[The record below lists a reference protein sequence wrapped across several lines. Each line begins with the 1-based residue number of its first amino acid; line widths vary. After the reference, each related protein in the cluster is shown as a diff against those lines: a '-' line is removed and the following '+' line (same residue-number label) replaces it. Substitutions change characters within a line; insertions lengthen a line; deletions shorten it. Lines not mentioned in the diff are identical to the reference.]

1 MTTPAGSPARSANW
15 NLPNAITVVRI
26 LLAPMFFWML
36 LADGGD
42 DGWLRW
48 AAAALFIIAIATDGI
63 DGHIARSRGL
73 VTDLGKILDPIAD
86 KLLTSGALVCLS
98 ILGELPWWVT
108 AIIVVRE
115 VGITVLAVRGARPR
129 QRRARVVAAAS
140 SRRWCSRSRSRS
152 RSCRC
157 GPIFGDWI
165 HWVNVVLMTAAVVL
179 TVWSGLLY
187 VRDAVRLARA
197 RRDRWLSRAMP
208 RASLPGAD
216 VAGARSIAHAH
227 RRGA

>member
-1 MTTPAGSPARSANW
+1 MTSSAASPERSANW
-15 NLPNAITVVRI
+15 NLPNAITIVRI
-26 LLAPMFFWML
+26 VLAPIFFWML

-98 ILGELPWWVT
+98 ILGELWWWVT
-108 AIIVVRE
+108 IVIVVRE
-115 VGITVLAVRGARPR
+115 VGITVWRFIELGRGT
-129 QRRARVVAAAS
+129 VVPAS
-140 SRRWCSRSRSRS
+140 SGGKLKTLMQSIAITLALAPLWT
-152 RSCRC
+152 
-157 GPIFGDWI
+157 IVGDWI
-165 HWVNVVLMTAAVVL
+165 FWVNWTAMAIALVL

-187 VRDAVRLARA
+187 VREAFQLARQ
-197 RRDRWLSRAMP
+197 
-208 RASLPGAD
+208 
-216 VAGARSIAHAH
+216 H
-227 RRGA
+227 RREAQ

>member
-1 MTTPAGSPARSANW
+1 MTSSAAGSERSANW

-26 LLAPMFFWML
+26 LISPLFFWML
-36 LADGGD
+36 LADAGE

-48 AAAALFIIAIATDGI
+48 VAAVVFIVGISTDSL
-63 DGHIARSRGL
+63 DGYLARSRGL

-115 VGITVLAVRGARPR
+115 VGITIWRFVELGRGN
-129 QRRARVVAAAS
+129 VVPAS
-140 SRRWCSRSRSRS
+140 SGGKLKTLVQSFAISFALLPLWVLV
-152 RSCRC
+152 
-157 GPIFGDWI
+157 GDWVF
-165 HWVNVVLMTAAVVL
+165 WVNGVLMTAAVIL

-187 VRDAVRLARA
+187 VRDAVRLARE
-197 RRDRWLSRAMP
+197 RREHP
-208 RASLPGAD
+208 EHPEHTEG
-216 VAGARSIAHAH
+216 
-227 RRGA
+227 

>member
-1 MTTPAGSPARSANW
+1 MTSSAGSSGRSANW

-26 LLAPMFFWML
+26 VLAPVFFWML
-36 LADGGD
+36 LADDGD

-115 VGITVLAVRGARPR
+115 VGITVWRLVELRRGN
-129 QRRARVVAAAS
+129 VVPAS
-140 SRRWCSRSRSRS
+140 SGGKLKTVVQSVAISFALVPLWTV
-152 RSCRC
+152 
-157 GPIFGDWI
+157 FGEWI
-165 HWVNVVLMTAAVVL
+165 DWVNVVLMTAAVIL

-187 VRDAVRLARA
+187 VRDAVQLARSA
-197 RRDRWLSRAMP
+197 REGR
-208 RASLPGAD
+208 
-216 VAGARSIAHAH
+216 
-227 RRGA
+227 

>member
-1 MTTPAGSPARSANW
+1 MTSSAGGPGRSANW

-26 LLAPMFFWML
+26 LLAPVFFWML
-36 LADGGD
+36 LADDGR

-115 VGITVLAVRGARPR
+115 VGITVWRLVELRRGN
-129 QRRARVVAAAS
+129 VVPAS
-140 SRRWCSRSRSRS
+140 SGGKLKTIVQSIAISFALVPLWTVL
-152 RSCRC
+152 
-157 GPIFGDWI
+157 GEWI
-165 HWVNVVLMTAAVVL
+165 HWVNGILMTAAVIL

-187 VRDAVRLARA
+187 VRDAVRLARVV
-197 RRDRWLSRAMP
+197 
-208 RASLPGAD
+208 PG
-216 VAGARSIAHAH
+216 GR
-227 RRGA
+227 